1 MWRMVSWVGVL
12 GKAERFL
19 VRVQIISLPLLNEK
33 VYRLRAGFFY
43 RQDACAPMKKEE
55 LVLQ

>member
-1 MWRMVSWVGVL
+1 MGRMVSWVGVL

-33 VYRLRAGFFY
+33 VYRLRACFFTG
-43 RQDACAPMKKEE
+43 RMPVR
-55 LVLQ
+55 L